1 MPKIVGVRFKENGK
15 IYDFACNGIEV
26 SKGDNV
32 IVDTEDSLALGFVV
46 RETEKNI
53 TPAKDRV
60 LKNIIRIATE
70 DDTAR
75 YKNNQIIEYE
85 VLKYCQQ
92 CIEQREIP
100 MALVAVDYRFDG
112 SKIVIYFTAE
122 GRVDFRE
129 LVKDLVCKFRIRI
142 EMYQMGIRHQA
153 CMVGGIG
160 HCGRILCCSSFLT
173 NFIPVTIRM
182 AKDQN
187 ISLKPNKISG
197 MCGRLI
203 CCLAYEHEF
212 YEDMKKKFPK
222 VGKKVS
228 TPNGDGKISR
238 INSLKETLTVMLES
252 GSEEEFS
259 PDQVTIITDNA
270 KQAESKKGYSK
281 KTNNEKKK

>member
-15 IYDFACNGIEV
+15 IYDFACGKIDA
-26 SKGDNV
+26 SKGDSV
-32 IVDTEDSLALGFVV
+32 IVDTEESLALGFVV
-46 RETEKNI
+46 RETEKD
-53 TPAKDRV
+53 TATKDRA
-60 LKNIIRIATE
+60 LKNIIRVATE
-70 DDTAR
+70 NDIAR
-75 YKNNQIIEYE
+75 YKNNQIVESE
-85 VLKYCQQ
+85 VFKYCQQ
-92 CIEQREIP
+92 CIKQRELP

-122 GRVDFRE
+122 GRIDFRE
-129 LVKDLVCKFRIRI
+129 LVKDLVCQFHIRI

-173 NFIPVTIRM
+173 NFMPVTIRM

-187 ISLKPNKISG
+187 ISLKPDKISG

-228 TPNGDGKISR
+228 TPSGDGKISR
-238 INSLKETLTVMLES
+238 INALRETLTVMLES

-259 PDQVTIITDNA
+259 PGQVAIITDTT
-270 KQAESKKGYSK
+270 KQAESKKAYSK
-281 KTNNEKKK
+281 KTNNEK

>member
-1 MPKIVGVRFKENGK
+1 MPKIVGISFKENGK
-15 IYDFACNGIEV
+15 IYDFSCNDIEV
-26 SKGDNV
+26 SKGDKV
-32 IVDTEDSLALGFVV
+32 IVDTEDSQAFGVVV
-46 RETEKNI
+46 RETEKI
-53 TPAKDRV
+53 TNPTKDRV
-60 LKNIIRIATE
+60 LKNVIRIATE
-70 DDTAR
+70 NDVVQH
-75 YKNNQIIEYE
+75 KHNQIIESE

-122 GRVDFRE
+122 GRIDFRE
-129 LVKDLVCKFRIRI
+129 LVKDLVRQFRIRI

-160 HCGRILCCSSFLT
+160 HCGRVLCCSSFLT
-173 NFIPVTIRM
+173 NFMPVTIRM

-222 VGKKVS
+222 IGKKVS
-228 TPNGDGKISR
+228 TPNGNGKISR
-238 INSLKETLTVMLES
+238 INSLRETLTVILES

-259 PDQVTIITDNA
+259 PNEVTVITDNT
-270 KQAESKKGYSK
+270 KQVESKSLSGK
-281 KTNNEKKK
+281 KTNSEKKT

>member
-1 MPKIVGVRFKENGK
+1 MPKIVGISFKENGK
-15 IYDFACNGIEV
+15 IYDFACNDIEV

-32 IVDTEDSLALGFVV
+32 IVDTEDSQAFGVV
-46 RETEKNI
+46 IRETEKI
-53 TPAKDRV
+53 TNPAKDRV
-60 LKNIIRIATE
+60 LKNVIRIATE
-70 DDTAR
+70 NDVVQH
-75 YKNNQIIEYE
+75 KHNQIIESE

-122 GRVDFRE
+122 GRIDFRE
-129 LVKDLVCKFRIRI
+129 LVKDLVRQFRIRI

-160 HCGRILCCSSFLT
+160 HCGRVLCCSSFLT
-173 NFIPVTIRM
+173 NFMPVTIRM

-228 TPNGDGKISR
+228 TPNGNGKISR
-238 INSLKETLTVMLES
+238 INSLRETLTVILES

-259 PDQVTIITDNA
+259 PNEVTVITDNT
-270 KQAESKKGYSK
+270 KQAEPKNLSGK
-281 KTNNEKKK
+281 KTNSEKKT